1 VNPEQHPSRLDGEQ
15 PADPSQFDVTQPA
28 RPVKPDNTP
37 PAQPSQQDV
46 TQPMRPIRPGVTQP
60 ARPAHTGAP
69 PKVQPSQFD
78 VTQRARPIKPAPAP
92 PASHPRRPPAQLPR
106 QQPRPPAQRVARP
119 RPRPSRRRWRRYLLP
134 ALALALTICL
144 GGLLVY
150 GLLLVPSP
158 TNILILGIDRRPGEG
173 NAVRTDTILLL
184 HADPANR
191 RLVLL
196 SIPRDLWITI
206 PGQGEGRINTAH
218 VFGELESPGNG
229 PLRAAE
235 AVSYN
240 FGVPVDHTL
249 RLDFDAF
256 REVIDAAGGI
266 EIDVPTPLV
275 DNAYPTA
282 DYGTMRIEI
291 PAGLQHMDGETALQ
305 YARSR
310 HSSSDFDRAARQ
322 QQIFVALIKKLLRP
336 SGWFLIPRA
345 YEAFQNA
352 VETNLSVRDMARL
365 ALAWQRA
372 GEDGIERIVI
382 DREFTTPFRTAQGA
396 AVLLPRWELIQ
407 PLVQAQFTP

>member
-1 VNPEQHPSRLDGEQ
+1 LV
-15 PADPSQFDVTQPA
+15 
-28 RPVKPDNTP
+28 
-37 PAQPSQQDV
+37 
-46 TQPMRPIRPGVTQP
+46 
-60 ARPAHTGAP
+60 
-69 PKVQPSQFD
+69 
-78 VTQRARPIKPAPAP
+78 
-92 PASHPRRPPAQLPR
+92 
-106 QQPRPPAQRVARP
+106 
-119 RPRPSRRRWRRYLLP
+119 P
-134 ALALALTICL
+134 ALTLVVVVCL

-150 GLLLVPSP
+150 GLLVVPAP

-184 HADPANR
+184 HADPASR

-206 PGQGEGRINTAH
+206 PGRGEGRINAAH
-218 VFGELESPGNG
+218 VFGELESPGSG

-266 EIDVPTPLV
+266 EIDVPTPLI
-275 DNAYPTA
+275 DDAYPTE

-291 PAGLQHMDGETALQ
+291 PAGPQHMDGETALQ

-322 QQIFVALIKKLLRP
+322 QQVFVALIKKLLRP
-336 SGWFLIPRA
+336 SGWLLVPRV
-345 YEAFQNA
+345 YETFQNA
-352 VETNLSVRDMARL
+352 VETDLSVRDMARL

-372 GEDGIERIVI
+372 GEDRVAKIVI
-382 DREFTTPFRTAQGA
+382 DGDLTTPFRTAQGA